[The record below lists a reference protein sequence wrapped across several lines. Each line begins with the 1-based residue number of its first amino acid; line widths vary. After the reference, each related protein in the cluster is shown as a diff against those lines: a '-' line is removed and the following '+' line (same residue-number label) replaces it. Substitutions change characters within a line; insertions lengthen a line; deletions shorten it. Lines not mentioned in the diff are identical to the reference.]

1 MIVLYLGCYNSYL
14 LHSTC
19 QTLSVNKMNNELAAE
34 KGKEKQKEKSIPLWQ
49 QQQPPPPPQLK
60 ILEDM
65 LHNKIIEKKWEIQE
79 SHNGADTTDI
89 VSTE

>member
-1 MIVLYLGCYNSYL
+1 
-14 LHSTC
+14 
-19 QTLSVNKMNNELAAE
+19 MNNELAAE

-49 QQQPPPPPQLK
+49 QQQQQLPPPPQLK

-79 SHNGADTTDI
+79 SHNGADTTDT

>member
-1 MIVLYLGCYNSYL
+1 
-14 LHSTC
+14 
-19 QTLSVNKMNNELAAE
+19 MNNELAAE

-49 QQQPPPPPQLK
+49 QQPPPPQLK

-65 LHNKIIEKKWEIQE
+65 LHNKIIEKKWEIQK
-79 SHNGADTTDI
+79 SHNGADTTDT